1 MQTFHPL
8 AFANGCVTFM
18 APWINGKPQNFL
30 NPAMTL
36 ISFLPLGQASQT
48 SCAMIWQ

>member
-1 MQTFHPL
+1 
-8 AFANGCVTFM
+8 
-18 APWINGKPQNFL
+18 L